1 MNDAPNRYGMDHSV
15 RTDLLTDVQQEER
28 EIRTHLLVMDLGH
41 TGIDKHPAGTRSRS
55 AVHNDTLCNGIRP
68 LEQIDVGRLEAVGHE
83 SGITD
88 HCLLD
93 MGKGLRMRANEIA
106 QLLHSLHLFLPFRTG
121 SDHFIAFG
129 KIWIC
134 LFQLEFTPPF
144 QLYLLHTIILCV
156 RCSRIHT

>member
-28 EIRTHLLVMDLGH
+28 EIGTHLLVMDLGH

-68 LEQIDVGRLEAVGHE
+68 LEQIDVGRLEAVGHK
-83 SGITD
+83 SGIAD
-88 HCLLD
+88 HRLLD
-93 MGKGLRMRANEIA
+93 MGKGLRMRANEI
-106 QLLHSLHLFLPFRTG
+106 
-121 SDHFIAFG
+121 
-129 KIWIC
+129 WIC
-134 LFQLEFTPPF
+134 LFQLKLTPPF

-156 RCSRIHT
+156 RCCGIHT